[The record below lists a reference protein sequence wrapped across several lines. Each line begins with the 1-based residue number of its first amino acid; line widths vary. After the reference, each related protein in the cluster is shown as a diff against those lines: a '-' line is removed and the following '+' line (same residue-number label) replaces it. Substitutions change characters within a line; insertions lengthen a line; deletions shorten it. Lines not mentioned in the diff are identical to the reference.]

1 MTRKT
6 RIRNSFAALAISALA
21 LSGLVAG
28 TASATGKAPT
38 TVLIQA
44 ESGGFHGSVKS
55 PKLTCKSERLVIVY
69 KQLGSKQRPATDKRV
84 AMDTTEEN
92 GEWDLGNPGLHFG
105 RYYARAIATPECRAD
120 NSITL
125 RAQQ

>member
-6 RIRNSFAALAISALA
+6 RIRNTFAALAISALA
-21 LSGLVAG
+21 LAGLTG
-28 TASATGKAPT
+28 TAGATGKAPT
-38 TVLIQA
+38 KVVIHA
-44 ESGGFHGSVKS
+44 ESGGFYGTVKS
-55 PKLTCKSERLVIVY
+55 PNPTCRNERLVLVF
-69 KQLGSKQRPATDKRV
+69 KQLGSRQRPATDHRV

-105 RYYARAIATPECRAD
+105 RYYARAIATPECRAA

>member
-6 RIRNSFAALAISALA
+6 RIRNSLAALAISALA
-21 LSGLVAG
+21 LGALAG
-28 TASATGKAPT
+28 TAGASGKAPT
-38 TVLIQA
+38 KVLIEA
-44 ESGGFHGSVKS
+44 ESGGFHGTVKS
-55 PKLTCKSERLVIVY
+55 PNPGCRNERLVLVF
-69 KQLGSKQRPATDKRV
+69 KQLGPRQHPATDQRV

-105 RYYARAIATPECRAD
+105 RYYARATATPYCRAA

-125 RAQQ
+125 HAQQ

>member
-6 RIRNSFAALAISALA
+6 RNTFAALAISALA
-21 LSGLVAG
+21 LAGLAG
-28 TASATGKAPT
+28 TASAQAKAPT
-38 TVLIQA
+38 KVVIHA
-44 ESGGFHGSVKS
+44 ESGGFYGSVKS
-55 PKLTCKSERLVIVY
+55 PRLTCRSERLVVVY
-69 KQLGSKQRPATDKRV
+69 KQLGSKQHPGTDQRV

-105 RYYARAIATPECRAD
+105 RYYARAIATPQCRAA